1 MVNMINKELQGLYD
15 ANVEVRPTDTLTAPR
30 FVKTVERQKLALE
43 LRQRGLTYSDIVSH
57 LIAERP
63 DLLTERYSVG
73 HARQDVMA
81 SLTAISKDI
90 GEMANK
96 FFVSELIKLD
106 RQESETRELID
117 VMQERIEAKIE
128 GGLSIE
134 GSINRWVKLN
144 ELRLKI
150 GEKRTEIIKDASPK
164 VSVTEEITLSVDDFN
179 QAKQKM
185 SNIVKINKTYSNQN
199 IPAPIVPTS
208 DIINVSQIID
218 EEE

>member
-1 MVNMINKELQGLYD
+1 
-15 ANVEVRPTDTLTAPR
+15 
-30 FVKTVERQKLALE
+30 
-43 LRQRGLTYSDIVSH
+43 
-57 LIAERP
+57 
-63 DLLTERYSVG
+63 
-73 HARQDVMA
+73 MA

-134 GSINRWVKLN
+134 GSIDRWVKLN

-199 IPAPIVPTS
+199 IPAPIVSTS